1 MDTNFSLNG
10 CTHRPLDGLR
20 VGSSPRDAMSTTSQY
35 LTELKYKETRKALD
49 AILVAVGISAVLIV
63 NVTYVGACL
72 TS

>member
-1 MDTNFSLNG
+1 
-10 CTHRPLDGLR
+10 
-20 VGSSPRDAMSTTSQY
+20 MSTTSQY